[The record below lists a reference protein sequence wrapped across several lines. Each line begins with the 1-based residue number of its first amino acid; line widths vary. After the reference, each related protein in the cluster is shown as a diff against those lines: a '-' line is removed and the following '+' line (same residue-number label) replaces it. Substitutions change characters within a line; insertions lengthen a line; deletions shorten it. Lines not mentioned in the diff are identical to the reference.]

1 MGRLGGW
8 GVSADGASRWM
19 GRLCRIGASWRV
31 GRLEGW
37 GFLEAGAS
45 LRMGRLCRD
54 GVPRYVWTPAGLEVA
69 ESLDVVDVNYNVLPQ
84 MVRWQMSQDC
94 KGV

>member
-1 MGRLGGW
+1 
-8 GVSADGASRWM
+8 M
-19 GRLCRIGASWRV
+19 GRLCRIWASWRV

-69 ESLDVVDVNYNVLPQ
+69 GSLDVVDVNYNVLP
-84 MVRWQMSQDC
+84 
-94 KGV
+94 